1 MVKDVKTGTCHRADK
16 LIEDFI
22 EKTLHKKKDLKQEE
36 KDELNRISADAG
48 SMKAEQLN
56 VTIAKLKIK
65 APDTGNDLSEALP
78 FNLMF
83 ETMIGPTGQLTGY
96 LRPETA
102 QGIFINFR
110 RLIEFNNGRMPF
122 AAAQIGLGYRNEI
135 HPKQGLLR
143 VREFT
148 MAEIEHFVDP

>member
-1 MVKDVKTGTCHRADK
+1 MKP
-16 LIEDFI
+16 
-22 EKTLHKKKDLKQEE
+22 EE
-36 KDELNRISADAG
+36 KKRLMGIQDAAG
-48 SMKAEQLN
+48 SMKKEELSAAIKELN
-56 VTIAKLKIK
+56 IK
-65 APDTGNDLSEALP
+65 APDTGNDLSEAIP

-83 ETMIGPTGQLTGY
+83 ETQIGPTGNQRGF

-110 RLIEFNNGRMPF
+110 RLLDFNNGRMPF
-122 AAAQIGLGYRNEI
+122 AAAQIGLGFRNEI

-148 MAEIEHFVDP
+148 MAEIEHFVDSSNKNHHKFY

>member
-1 MVKDVKTGTCHRADK
+1 VIK
-16 LIEDFI
+16 
-22 EKTLHKKKDLKQEE
+22 
-36 KDELNRISADAG
+36 ELN
-48 SMKAEQLN
+48 
-56 VTIAKLKIK
+56 IK

-83 ETMIGPTGQLTGY
+83 ETQIGPTGTQRGF

-110 RLIEFNNGRMPF
+110 RLIEYNYGRMPF
-122 AAAQIGLGYRNEI
+122 AAAQIGLGFRNEI

-148 MAEIEHFVDP
+148 MAEIEHFVDPENKQHVRFERVKDMRLPLFSAKNQETAERAIIRDMSLE

>member
-1 MVKDVKTGTCHRADK
+1 
-16 LIEDFI
+16 
-22 EKTLHKKKDLKQEE
+22 
-36 KDELNRISADAG
+36 
-48 SMKAEQLN
+48 MKAPE
-56 VTIAKLKIK
+56 
-65 APDTGNDLSEALP
+65 TGNDLSEALP

-83 ETMIGPTGQLTGY
+83 ETSIGPTGTQRGF

-110 RLIEFNNGRMPF
+110 RLLDFNNGRMPF
-122 AAAQIGLGYRNEI
+122 AAAQIGLGFRNEI

-148 MAEIEHFVDP
+148 MAEIEHFVDPENKEHHKFYRVKDLQIPLFSKQN